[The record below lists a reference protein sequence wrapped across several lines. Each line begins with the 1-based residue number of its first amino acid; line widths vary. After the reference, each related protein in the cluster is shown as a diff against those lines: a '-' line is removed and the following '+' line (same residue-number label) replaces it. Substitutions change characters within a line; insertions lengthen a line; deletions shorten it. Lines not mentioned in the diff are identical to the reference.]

1 MIKFIFK
8 IPIAIFLSLLLI
20 SCGNNT
26 DTPVLPFIFLNP
38 VGTPQIVGI
47 ISAVSPIET
56 PGGVTETG
64 VDVPGDDLPSPE
76 AIPFSPEFILKYYV
90 TNQEQQ
96 FVGYNLYITTS
107 TPSLAETMQ
116 GASTYLEDGVPP
128 SFEHSPTES
137 STDILI
143 VKRISNR
150 IPPPGQFPFQ
160 KCEVYTFTLRALL
173 NNGMFSNPSA
183 AVARC
188 SSLYPGKCPIGTSC
202 NPASCSDANSCPSNC
217 PSDANCNCPVGTNCN
232 PCRFP
237 DLEGTGCECPSGESP
252 PGCNT

>member
-1 MIKFIFK
+1 MKIFVLS
-8 IPIAIFLSLLLI
+8 ILCIAFI

-38 VGTPQIVGI
+38 VGTPQIVRMVP
-47 ISAVSPIET
+47 AVSPIET

-64 VDVPGDDLPSPE
+64 VNVPGTDLPSPE
-76 AIPFSPEFILKYYV
+76 AIPYKPEFILKYYV

-96 FVGYNLYITTS
+96 FIGYNLYITTS

-128 SFEHSPTES
+128 SFEHSPVES
-137 STDILI
+137 STNILI
-143 VKRISNR
+143 KKIIANR
-150 IPPPGQFPFQ
+150 IPPPGVFPFQ

-173 NNGMFSNPSA
+173 SNGLVSNPSA
-183 AVARC
+183 PVSIC

-202 NPASCSDANSCPSNC
+202 NPATCTSTSSCPANC
-217 PSDANCNCPVGTNCN
+217 PSGANCTCPVGTACN
-232 PCRFP
+232 PCLFP
-237 DLEGTGCECPSGESP
+237 DLEGTGCECPEGSSP